1 MMENLSPDS
10 VRKAFSLFMNLIEKS
25 KISKKDDPELF
36 MSYEDSEISY
46 IMRIFEEESG
56 IMVLHSSDTLYYTPR
71 TDNKFLGFTNE
82 ELRDKMG
89 FANNTELYLAYVI
102 ILSIVIKFFNG
113 ENYNNKVRTML
124 KVEELEAYITSKLD
138 AVDAL
143 ENNEEV
149 DETLNFNFRGVSKLW
164 LDMPAYDEK
173 IKSFSQS
180 KGTRI
185 SFIYRTIKFLQE
197 QGLVN
202 LDNDSE
208 IYTTDKLDTLV
219 ISYYP
224 ESTRKREVL
233 SFIERI

>member
-10 VRKAFSLFMNLIEKS
+10 VRKAFSLFMSLIEKS
-25 KISKKDDPELF
+25 KITKKDNPELF
-36 MSYEDSEISY
+36 MSYEDQEISY

-56 IMVLHSSDTLYYTPR
+56 IMVLHSSDALYFTPG
-71 TDNKFLGFTNE
+71 TDNRFLGFSNE

-89 FANNTELYLAYVI
+89 FTNNTELYLSYLI

-124 KVEELEAYITSKLD
+124 KVEELEAYITSRLE
-138 AVDAL
+138 AVEAM
-143 ENNEEV
+143 ENSEET
-149 DETLNFNFRGVSKLW
+149 DELLNFNFKSISKLW
-164 LDMPAYDEK
+164 LDLPAYDEK
-173 IKSFSQS
+173 IKSFGQS

-208 IYTTDKLDTLV
+208 IYTTDRMDTLV

-224 ESTRKREVL
+224 ESNRKREIL
-233 SFIERI
+233 SFLERI